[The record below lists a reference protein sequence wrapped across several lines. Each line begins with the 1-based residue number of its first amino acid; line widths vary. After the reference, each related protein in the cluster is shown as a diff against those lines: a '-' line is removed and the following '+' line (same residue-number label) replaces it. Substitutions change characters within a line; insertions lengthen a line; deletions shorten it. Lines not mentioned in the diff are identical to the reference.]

1 MNAKLVIL
9 SQRERH
15 VDPQF
20 NMHVTSHCLYIVRGG
35 ERFTMNM
42 ASRSGKGKTCAAGG
56 PGVTADLVPLGPYPL
71 ADLVP
76 LNEILADLV
85 PPQKH
90 LIT

>member
-56 PGVTADLVPLGPYPL
+56 PGKVSCTNNSYTHGCFYARFS
-71 ADLVP
+71 
-76 LNEILADLV
+76 
-85 PPQKH
+85 QKYAN
-90 LIT
+90 TGSVDNVC